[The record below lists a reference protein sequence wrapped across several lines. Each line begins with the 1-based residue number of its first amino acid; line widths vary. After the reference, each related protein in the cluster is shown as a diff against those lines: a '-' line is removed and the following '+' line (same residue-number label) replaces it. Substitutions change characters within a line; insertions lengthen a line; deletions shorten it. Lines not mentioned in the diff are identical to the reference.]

1 MPTPLYPTFK
11 KRIHDAIEQLI
22 TKQITPWS
30 FLTAGP
36 PFRVTT
42 FDGRKI
48 AYQGV
53 GFEGSPETVFWGRY
67 IEPFLE
73 DLCISEISAAVSMA
87 SARDI
92 DGRLLL
98 RELQRL
104 LSDGFRKVYSHMS
117 DVDCRLRGKGY
128 PHSVAPRSVDTEIQR
143 MGIFLDERIASEIEM
158 WRSKTMPDSDL
169 KRLRLVVQLEEAQR
183 KIAIQIEKGRLIL
196 DRMNGKRAG
205 SGEQLDCAL
214 EEVRGDQ
221 ERWAKY
227 SIDLLK
233 SLFADDSAANEFGTH
248 WINYSL
254 HGDQLDE
261 LESWM
266 KQQITRLQSI
276 KDRLPLFPI
285 VSTGNSQPM
294 ASTRQVSTS
303 KDIFVVHGHDSAAK
317 LEIARFLEK
326 LGLNPIILHEK
337 PDNGRTVIEKFEA
350 NTNVGFAV
358 VLLTPD
364 DTGYPKDD
372 SSKAKS
378 RARQNVILELGFF
391 VGKLG
396 RQRVCALKKGDIE
409 IPTDYSGVLYKTLD
423 DQGGWKLELAKEI
436 KEAGMEVDL
445 NKAL

>member
-1 MPTPLYPTFK
+1 
-11 KRIHDAIEQLI
+11 
-22 TKQITPWS
+22 
-30 FLTAGP
+30 
-36 PFRVTT
+36 
-42 FDGRKI
+42 
-48 AYQGV
+48 
-53 GFEGSPETVFWGRY
+53 
-67 IEPFLE
+67 
-73 DLCISEISAAVSMA
+73 
-87 SARDI
+87 
-92 DGRLLL
+92 
-98 RELQRL
+98 
-104 LSDGFRKVYSHMS
+104 
-117 DVDCRLRGKGY
+117 
-128 PHSVAPRSVDTEIQR
+128 
-143 MGIFLDERIASEIEM
+143 
-158 WRSKTMPDSDL
+158 MPDSDL